1 MSTAATTRAA
11 ALRGIALMVLAMF
24 LLALMNAATK
34 MLGQSHHV
42 AQVVF
47 VRNFFVMIPV
57 ALLVWHSGG
66 GIASLRPVDRIGQ
79 AMRAGFQ
86 LLAATFI
93 ATSMILMPIAEAE
106 SLFFAAPLFVAVLSM
121 PLLGER
127 VGWRRGLAI
136 AVGFLGVL
144 IMLRPTPELIEPVAF
159 FGVAAAVFIAL
170 RDIWTRRLRATD
182 SMSAI
187 MFWSE
192 LGVIVGAAPFAAW
205 VWQPMEM
212 EHLLLAAAGG
222 LLLGTAQLS
231 MVIAYTSAEVATV
244 APFRYSAI
252 IWSTLA
258 GFAFFGELPDL
269 WVIAGAAVV
278 IASGLYLLHRETR
291 RG

>member
-1 MSTAATTRAA
+1 MNAPLPQSAAIK
-11 ALRGIALMVLAMF
+11 GITLMVLAMF
-24 LLALMNAATK
+24 LLALMNATTK
-34 MLGQSHHV
+34 MFGQSHHV
-42 AQVVF
+42 SQVVF

-57 ALLVWHSGG
+57 AVMVWRSGA
-66 GIASLRPVDRIGQ
+66 GIAGLRPNNVSDQIL
-79 AMRAGFQ
+79 RALFQ

-136 AVGFLGVL
+136 SVGFLGVL
-144 IMLRPTPELIEPVAF
+144 IMLRPTPDLIQPVAF
-159 FGVAAAVFIAL
+159 FGVTAAVFIAL
-170 RDIWTRRLRATD
+170 RDIWTRRLRTTD
-182 SMSAI
+182 SMAAI

-192 LGVIVGAAPFAAW
+192 LGVIVGAAPFALW
-205 VWQPMEM
+205 FWQPMEL

-222 LLLGTAQLS
+222 LLLGCAQMA
-231 MVIAYTSAEVATV
+231 MVVAYTTAEVATV

-269 WVIAGAAVV
+269 WVIAGATVV

>member
-1 MSTAATTRAA
+1 MSAAEIRAA
-11 ALRGIALMVLAMF
+11 SIKGISLMVLAMF

-34 MLGQSHHV
+34 MLGQTHHV

-57 ALLVWHSGG
+57 AVMVWYSGG
-66 GIASLRPVDRIGQ
+66 GLASLRPVDVTGQ
-79 AMRAGFQ
+79 ALRAGFQ
-86 LLAATFI
+86 LMAAMFI

-106 SLFFAAPLFVAVLSM
+106 SLFFAAPLFVAFLSM

-127 VGWRRGLAI
+127 VGWRRRTAI
-136 AVGFLGVL
+136 LVGFLGVL
-144 IMLRPTPELIEPVAF
+144 IMLRPTPELIRPVAF

-170 RDIWTRRLRATD
+170 RDIWTRRLRRTD

-192 LGVIVGAAPFAAW
+192 LGVIVGAAPVALW
-205 VWQPMEM
+205 VWQPMDLQ
-212 EHLLLAAAGG
+212 HLLLAAAGG
-222 LLLGTAQLS
+222 LLLGCAQLA
-231 MVIAYTSAEVATV
+231 MVVAYVTAEVATV